1 MSIHINPFIL
11 RMHTAA
17 TENLSLN
24 SATSWELKRGSGVLE
39 HVAITEIINPMPEVK
54 TSTVDIP
61 AANGVIDAT
70 EADGQV
76 FYSNKPVQITIQVLS
91 AQKDEWF
98 EDLYNAFKGYHGRV
112 VDFSF
117 STPNDVEWYYTG
129 RLSIDDKNEVVGTIV
144 LKIDTEPFMKSAT
157 RFSADIPTM
166 TSLDRSSSGWT
177 VATAPSG
184 TTVSITPN
192 YIRAFGKPGD
202 VIHLSRSTG
211 NVNYNIAMTQ
221 LRGGDFTFTGGSSDK
236 VHGVPSSGTLNA
248 ELTIDGSYYAWH
260 EVNGAKV
267 YDPCVEMA
275 YILTTI
281 GSGGTLT
288 LPSNVTIRPKLYTLD
303 ATAAD
308 ILLDGKRIAISAT
321 DTHGD
326 YAGAVLPGRRADRS
340 GTETTCYITAVGN
353 SAYDSPNCRI
363 TYRKEKLG

>member
-98 EDLYNAFKGYHGRV
+98 EDLYNAFKEYHGRV

-157 RFSADIPTM
+157 LFSADIPTM
-166 TSLDRSSSGWT
+166 TSLDRSNSGWT
-177 VATAPSG
+177 VSTAPSG
-184 TTVSITPN
+184 ATVLRSSNHIEA
-192 YIRAFGKPGD
+192 YGKPGD
-202 VIHLSRSTG
+202 VIHLSRSAG
-211 NVNYNIAMTQ
+211 SVNYTIAMSQ
-221 LRGGDFTFTGGSSDK
+221 LRGGDFTFTGGRSNK
-236 VHGVPSSGTLNA
+236 VYGAPSGGTLSA

-260 EVNGAKV
+260 EVNGTKV
-267 YDPCVEMA
+267 YEPCVVMD
-275 YILTTI
+275 YIITTV
-281 GSGGTLT
+281 GSGGTFT
-288 LPSNVTIRPKLYTLD
+288 LPSNVTIWPKLYNLD
-303 ATAAD
+303 ASAAD
-308 ILLDGKRIAISAT
+308 VLLDGKRIAIRAT

-340 GTETTCYITAVGN
+340 GAETTCYITAVGN
-353 SAYDSPNCRI
+353 STNDSPSCRI